1 MLRRGLRSLAVLSR
15 SAAAPEDSQ
24 HCAALLAALSSRD
37 PDASLRGLD
46 FVPSAFSLGKA
57 LERSPSANAA
67 LQCFAWASG
76 LPGFRHGFQACNALL
91 VALIKNGR
99 HREAHGIFDSQLKS
113 LAPPDASS
121 YGILAN
127 AYVQAG
133 DLDAAVKL
141 LRDLPASTT
150 ANLATYLCV
159 MMGLCRGKRSI
170 DAIGVLREMQKRNVV
185 PELATYL
192 MLIEGL
198 GRDHRVKEAFDLFQ
212 EIHARGFTA
221 KASSYSYIVC
231 GLAKYGYFDEA
242 VELFEEMIR
251 RKVAPPLGSCI
262 GILNGY
268 CQDGGKM
275 EQAIQLFRKM
285 EGEYGCP
292 PNTYAYNVL
301 LTGLKKKDRVE
312 EMREMF
318 LEMKEKGCEPNL
330 VTYCTYILGL
340 CKAGRVD
347 DAMVVKKEM
356 IQKSC
361 SPDNVVYSIL
371 INAFCKVG
379 KIYEG
384 EKLLAEMLEKKL
396 QPDVVC
402 FSSLVD
408 CLDKAGRYGDA
419 YRLFRRMMEQG
430 CKPDAV
436 IASVILDSFTKRGEV
451 AQALELVNEF
461 VDRDLPLPS
470 AGSINQLVKRIV
482 VGDKVEDG
490 VRLLK
495 TMASRGSRPLQC
507 SYATLLRELCR
518 RKNAVEA
525 LELVKEMR
533 AAGYTSVD
541 LSCVI
546 EMLCKMKMVDEARG
560 LYEEM
565 KSSQQQ
571 ELLPSVSTYN
581 ILLERLCGEGRLG
594 DAKDLFQEM
603 IESGRIPDVNS
614 YEILVEALCKAGKIF
629 QGHELFKQLI
639 SLGFIPSSE
648 MCATIVDGLCKH
660 QSREE
665 KSEEEDED
673 DAEEAL
679 REMIDSGFVPDDVIG
694 DVIRELEARKKRRNN
709 RNFSS

>member
-1 MLRRGLRSLAVLSR
+1 
-15 SAAAPEDSQ
+15 
-24 HCAALLAALSSRD
+24 
-37 PDASLRGLD
+37 
-46 FVPSAFSLGKA
+46 
-57 LERSPSANAA
+57 
-67 LQCFAWASG
+67 
-76 LPGFRHGFQACNALL
+76 CNALL

-242 VELFEEMIR
+242 
-251 RKVAPPLGSCI
+251 
-262 GILNGY
+262 
-268 CQDGGKM
+268 
-275 EQAIQLFRKM
+275 AIQLFRKM

-301 LTGLKKKDRVE
+301 LTGLKKKDGVE

-436 IASVILDSFTKRGEV
+436 IASVMLDSFTKRGEV
-451 AQALELVNEF
+451 AQALELVDEF

-525 LELVKEMR
+525 LEL
-533 AAGYTSVD
+533 
-541 LSCVI
+541 
-546 EMLCKMKMVDEARG
+546 
-560 LYEEM
+560 
-565 KSSQQQ
+565 
-571 ELLPSVSTYN
+571 
-581 ILLERLCGEGRLG
+581 
-594 DAKDLFQEM
+594 DLFQEM

-639 SLGFIPSSE
+639 SLGFIPSS
-648 MCATIVDGLCKH
+648 
-660 QSREE
+660 
-665 KSEEEDED
+665 
-673 DAEEAL
+673 
-679 REMIDSGFVPDDVIG
+679 
-694 DVIRELEARKKRRNN
+694 
-709 RNFSS
+709 